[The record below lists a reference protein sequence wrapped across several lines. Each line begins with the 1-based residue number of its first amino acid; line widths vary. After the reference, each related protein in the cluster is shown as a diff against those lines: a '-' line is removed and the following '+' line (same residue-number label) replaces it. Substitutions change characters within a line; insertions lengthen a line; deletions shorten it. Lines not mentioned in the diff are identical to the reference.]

1 MMMYIYIIIFDYIY
15 RDYIYILMYIL
26 YIQCTYNMSKQF
38 HRWGF
43 SQQTNMAGP
52 PPVDHPSFVSSVGS
66 RRYDGAQVPPR

>member
-1 MMMYIYIIIFDYIY
+1 
-15 RDYIYILMYIL
+15 MYIL
-26 YIQCTYNMSKQF
+26 YIRCTYNMSKQF